1 MVLGEQALE
10 HLLTCGMADCVA
22 NAVILGEGLDLVEV
36 VLQVEV
42 LPAVGIT
49 HGEVELDV
57 EPAQFEQR
65 LEAGGGSV
73 GVLLRHLRDR
83 RG

>member
-1 MVLGEQALE
+1 
-10 HLLTCGMADCVA
+10 MANCVA

-57 EPAQFEQR
+57 ETAQFEQR
-65 LEAGGGSV
+65 LELFVRSELSDLNSAEALSPA
-73 GVLLRHLRDR
+73 LPIWIAQ
-83 RG
+83 